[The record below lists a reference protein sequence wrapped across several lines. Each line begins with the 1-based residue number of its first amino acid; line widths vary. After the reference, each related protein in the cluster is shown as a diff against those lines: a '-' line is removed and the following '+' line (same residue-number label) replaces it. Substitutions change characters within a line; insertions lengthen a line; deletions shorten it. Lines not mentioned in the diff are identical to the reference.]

1 MRALVIPVACV
12 LMLTVQAAALALAAA
27 GTPAR
32 AAQSAG
38 PLPDAPGKALAEQVC
53 GTCHGLDLLVPSTRT
68 AAQWRD
74 TLAVMKTSGA
84 QASDEEWKTLTGY
97 FMANL
102 AYLNVNKATVE
113 EVRLVLDVPEKIAQS
128 VVAER
133 DRQGGFKTIDDLK
146 QIADLDQKRVEA
158 LKARLSF

>member
-1 MRALVIPVACV
+1 MTALLIPVTCV
-12 LMLTVQAAALALAAA
+12 LMLTVQAAALARAAA
-27 GTPAR
+27 GTGPQ
-32 AAQSAG
+32 AAQREG
-38 PLPDAPGKALAEQVC
+38 PLPDAPGKALVEQVC
-53 GTCHGLDLLVPSTRT
+53 GTCHGLELLAPSTRT

-84 QASDEEWKTLTGY
+84 QASDEEWKTLTEY

-113 EVRLVLDVPEKIAQS
+113 EVRLVLNVAEKIAQS

-133 DRQGGFKTIDDLK
+133 DRQGGFKTVDDLK
-146 QIADLDQKRVEA
+146 QIADLDQKRAEA